1 MTDTTHTL
9 AEMELR
15 TRVLAAARQ
24 EVVDRGIL
32 GLRVANIARSAG
44 CSITSMY
51 RYFGSRDGV
60 LAEVLLQLYE
70 ESFEVMYSVVLER
83 LGGTGPVSVD
93 DIVASIPMP
102 FSATSHKEHQIRSQ
116 VLAVAGVNPILRAK
130 LEESIQ
136 NRRRMLETV
145 LDDIDGR
152 LPAGVTLDREIFTV
166 LIFNLNF
173 HYNDLMGDHT
183 VTNEQYAGL
192 LRRLIVRE

>member
-15 TRVLAAARQ
+15 SRVLAAARQ

-70 ESFEVMYSVVLER
+70 ESFEAMYSVVLER

-102 FSATSHKEHQIRSQ
+102 FSPTSHKEHQIRSQ

-130 LEESIQ
+130 LAESIQ
-136 NRRRMLETV
+136 NRRKMLETV

-152 LPAGVTLDREIFTV
+152 LPAGITLNREIFTV
-166 LIFNLNF
+166 FIFNVNF
-173 HYNDLMGDHT
+173 HYNDLMGDHA

>member
-15 TRVLAAARQ
+15 SRVLTAARQ

-70 ESFEVMYSVVLER
+70 ESFEAMYSVVLER

-102 FSATSHKEHQIRSQ
+102 FSPTSHKEHQIRSQ

-130 LEESIQ
+130 LAESIQ
-136 NRRRMLETV
+136 NRRKMLETV

-152 LPAGVTLDREIFTV
+152 LPAGITLNREIFTV
-166 LIFNLNF
+166 FIFNLNF
-173 HYNDLMGDHT
+173 HYNDLMGDHA

>member
-15 TRVLAAARQ
+15 SRVLAAARQ

-32 GLRVANIARSAG
+32 GLRVANIARGAG

-130 LEESIQ
+130 LAESIQ

-145 LDDIDGR
+145 LDDLDGR
-152 LPAGVTLDREIFTV
+152 LPAGVRLNREVFTV

-173 HYNDLMGDHT
+173 HYNDLMGDHA

>member
-15 TRVLAAARQ
+15 TRVLSAARQ

-70 ESFEVMYSVVLER
+70 ESFEAMYSVVLER